1 MVYPLQY
8 SKGIATIYGVGQY
21 STTLNNIGNI
31 MTTENKNT
39 NTPENKNGE
48 KEPIKVL
55 PSIAKEGL
63 PLETLL
69 KNTAEFAKLAN
80 IHKVYLEDMGNK
92 AIKEITGSTSVGNLL
107 CISSGYAGGKY
118 DSKNPA
124 SCFKFFAEQVNKGAK
139 ISDGVKAILS
149 AFAKA
154 EKANKPRPTF
164 EVLDAVLDITK
175 EDYTTAESMA

>member
-1 MVYPLQY
+1 
-8 SKGIATIYGVGQY
+8 
-21 STTLNNIGNI
+21 

-39 NTPENKNGE
+39 NTAENKNE
-48 KEPIKVL
+48 NAVKVL

-118 DSKNPA
+118 DSKNPV

-164 EVLDAVLDITK
+164 EVLDAVLDITQ
-175 EDYTTAESMA
+175 EDYNTAVSMA